1 VLTGDGGADHILAGL
16 GSDVVYGGTAND
28 TINGGGG
35 DDTLDGG
42 TQNDVLVGQD
52 GSDLLYGDEG
62 ADTLDG
68 GDGNDVLEG
77 GADNDVLRGRAG
89 EDELAGGLG
98 LDFLTGGADADAF
111 VFRTTAHAGIGATRD
126 QILDFEQGLD
136 LINVVSMSAGV
147 FSFIGTDPFTAIN
160 QIRVIETATGS
171 SIVQFNTDADLTA
184 EAELR
189 VGGVTGLTMDDF
201 AL

>member
-1 VLTGDGGADHILAGL
+1 
-16 GSDVVYGGTAND
+16 
-28 TINGGGG
+28 
-35 DDTLDGG
+35 
-42 TQNDVLVGQD
+42 
-52 GSDLLYGDEG
+52 
-62 ADTLDG
+62 
-68 GDGNDVLEG
+68 
-77 GADNDVLRGRAG
+77 
-89 EDELAGGLG
+89 
-98 LDFLTGGADADAF
+98 
-111 VFRTTAHAGIGATRD
+111 
-126 QILDFEQGLD
+126 
-136 LINVVSMSAGV
+136 V